1 MLVFVDL
8 LGLYSKKEMFPK
20 HHLTLFYFNQEPE
33 VDDEVKESYFK
44 FMLYIC
50 TKVSKNW
57 EKYLSKATLTRE
69 NAEVGNNLTPSD
81 EAYALWRVLYWYDD
95 IQEEAQ
101 KYEELER
108 NIEEYRQWK
117 QKSLQYQNEYASILI
132 KVRNH
137 RKNKESKLMW
147 DNFFWDKLWAQV
159 ASNETSMASRR
170 NIAIDCPTGI
180 PTAMDC
186 NKLDPGDTDNSGE
199 DRKPTAV

>member
-1 MLVFVDL
+1 ML
-8 LGLYSKKEMFPK
+8 
-20 HHLTLFYFNQEPE
+20 Q
-33 VDDEVKESYFK
+33 
-44 FMLYIC
+44 YIC

-57 EKYLSKATLTRE
+57 EKYLSKPSLTRE

-81 EAYALWRVLYWYDD
+81 EAYALWRVQYWYDD

-108 NIEEYRQWK
+108 NNEEYRKWKEDKRNIDRK
-117 QKSLQYQNEYASILI
+117 QKHKSLVYQNEYAGLLI

-147 DNFFWDKLWAQV
+147 DNYFWDKLWARV

-170 NIAIDCPTGI
+170 NIEVIRPTGV
-180 PTAMDC
+180 PTHMDC
-186 NKLDPGDTDNSGE
+186 DNLDLGDTDNSGE
-199 DRKPTAV
+199 DRKPAAV